1 MGPQHL
7 MLSVAAVVTTQVPT
21 LTSAF
26 STTPPTAQ
34 RVITSYSTHTHHVI
48 DNRRRS
54 RPVSSS
60 TTSLGQTF
68 NAEAMVELEDI
79 ISDLMEV
86 NNKESS
92 STSNTLLSSS
102 LGRSTPSPISME
114 EATLA
119 HGMPWDT
126 TFGRTDETNPL
137 LYMSFWDWQLNFMQ
151 ESLTNLHPIECATE
165 NDIDVSYKEN
175 KDKRARIVNH
185 CYASDEYRKI
195 RMTYYDAGDS
205 VQVFNS
211 VWYPDAKYNL
221 PVLGIDLLSFNRK
234 RYLAIVDFQP
244 LHQDEDDHATP
255 YEHILQPIKDKYDN
269 LKGRMSSKF
278 YDETQFFSKEM
289 LFARFEDGKVVDEDL
304 FPAFKSYV
312 KTHLDL
318 VKNTSPSSDPQD
330 VQFVFDR
337 QMAYDTYSAD
347 RDPAAGLFA
356 AMFGKQWAED
366 FIYDFL
372 FSLSERSE
380 EGLNFAP
387 PGPPGQRG
395 DSRGGPPQGG
405 PPPAAHAAKKQKK
418 VLTGNGMPLP

>member
-1 MGPQHL
+1 MKPQHL
-7 MLSVAAVVTTQVPT
+7 LASVAIAASQAPAMVG
-21 LTSAF
+21 AF
-26 STTPPTAQ
+26 SSISGGSASRGAGARHSRSLSNTAT
-34 RVITSYSTHTHHVI
+34 VAGGSSTHL
-48 DNRRRS
+48 
-54 RPVSSS
+54 SSS
-60 TTSLGQTF
+60 IDAQALT
-68 NAEAMVELEDI
+68 ELEDL

-86 NNKESS
+86 SS
-92 STSNTLLSSS
+92 AQQTSLPLSP
-102 LGRSTPSPISME
+102 GRSAPAPISMS
-114 EATLA
+114 EAASA

-126 TFGRTDETNPL
+126 TIGRTDEENPL
-137 LYMSFWDWQLNFMQ
+137 VYMPFWDWQFDFMK
-151 ESLTNLHPIECATE
+151 ESLTNLHPIECTTLNNLE
-165 NDIDVSYKEN
+165 VSFNEN

-185 CYASDEYRKI
+185 CFASDEYRKI

-244 LHQDEDDHATP
+244 LHEEEDDHATP
-255 YEHILQPIKDKYDN
+255 YEHILKPIKDKYDN

-289 LFARFEDGKVVDEDL
+289 LFARFEDGNIVEEDL
-304 FPAFKSYV
+304 FPAFQSYV

-318 VKNTSPSSDPQD
+318 VKSTPAAETSKDIQH
-330 VQFVFDR
+330 VFER
-337 QMAYDTYSAD
+337 QREYDTYSAD

-380 EGLNFAP
+380 EGLSFAP
-387 PGPPGQRG
+387 PGPPGGRP
-395 DSRGGPPQGG
+395 GGNPGAPGGPPPQGG
-405 PPPAAHAAKKQKK
+405 APVKEAPKQASVPSLK
-418 VLTGNGMPLP
+418 

>member
-1 MGPQHL
+1 M
-7 MLSVAAVVTTQVPT
+7 VR
-21 LTSAF
+21 AF
-26 STTPPTAQ
+26 SPTTPPSGGNPHAAG
-34 RVITSYSTHTHHVI
+34 S
-48 DNRRRS
+48 RRS
-54 RPVSSS
+54 RPGTITENRFQSGGDAQALSD
-60 TTSLGQTF
+60 
-68 NAEAMVELEDI
+68 LEDLI
-79 ISDLMEV
+79 ADLMEV
-86 NNKESS
+86 NGGSVVPQPQVV
-92 STSNTLLSSS
+92 LSP
-102 LGRSTPSPISME
+102 GRSAPSPLSMQ
-114 EATLA
+114 EASVG
-119 HGMPWDT
+119 HGMPWTT
-126 TFGRTDETNPL
+126 TFGRTDESNPL
-137 LYMSFWDWQLNFMQ
+137 LYMPFWEWQLDFMKS
-151 ESLTNLHPIECATE
+151 SLTNLHPIECSTL
-165 NDIDVSYKEN
+165 NDIDVSYNEN
-175 KDKRARIVNH
+175 EEKRARIVNH

-244 LHQDEDDHATP
+244 LHQEEEDHATT

-289 LFARFEDGKVVDEDL
+289 LFARFEDGKIVDEDL

-318 VKNTSPSSDPQD
+318 VKNTSPSTNPKD
-330 VQFVFDR
+330 VQHVVDR
-337 QMAYDTYSAD
+337 HMAYDTYSAD

-356 AMFGKQWAED
+356 AMFGKKWAED

-380 EGLNFAP
+380 EGLDFSP
-387 PGPPGQRG
+387 PGPPQGR
-395 DSRGGPPQGG
+395 RPGGPPQQGNA
-405 PPPAAHAAKKQKK
+405 PAKTGK
-418 VLTGNGMPLP
+418 VSEKALPVV

>member
-1 MGPQHL
+1 MKPQHL
-7 MLSVAAVVTTQVPT
+7 LISIAAAQAPMAG
-21 LTSAF
+21 AF
-26 STTPPTAQ
+26 SSVSGNAAS
-34 RVITSYSTHTHHVI
+34 RV
-48 DNRRRS
+48 RS
-54 RPVSSS
+54 RPSTQLYQSSS
-60 TTSLGQTF
+60 IDEQAIT
-68 NAEAMVELEDI
+68 ELEGI

-86 NNKESS
+86 NRGVASRV
-92 STSNTLLSSS
+92 LSP
-102 LGRSTPSPISME
+102 GRSAPSALSMT
-114 EATLA
+114 EASAA
-119 HGMPWDT
+119 HGMPWT
-126 TFGRTDETNPL
+126 TTIGRTDEENPL
-137 LYMSFWDWQLNFMQ
+137 LYMPFWEWQLDFM
-151 ESLTNLHPIECATE
+151 ESSLTNLHPIECTTL
-165 NDIDVSYKEN
+165 NDLEVSYNEN
-175 KDKRARIVNH
+175 KEKRARIVNH

-244 LHQDEDDHATP
+244 LHQEEDDHAMT

-289 LFARFEDGKVVDEDL
+289 LFARFEDGKIVDQDL

-318 VKNTSPSSDPQD
+318 VKSTSPATSAKDIQH
-330 VQFVFDR
+330 VFDR
-337 QMAYDTYSAD
+337 QTAYDTYSAD

-380 EGLNFAP
+380 EGLNLAP
-387 PGPPGQRG
+387 PMFGGP
-395 DSRGGPPQGG
+395 PPQGG
-405 PPPAAHAAKKQKK
+405 RPGAPGGPPTQGAAAPVKAEAVQHKAS
-418 VLTGNGMPLP
+418 VPRL

>member
-1 MGPQHL
+1 MKPQNL
-7 MLSVAAVVTTQVPT
+7 MLSAAAVVAQAPSMVG
-21 LTSAF
+21 AF
-26 STTPPTAQ
+26 SPTTPPPGGNPHAAG
-34 RVITSYSTHTHHVI
+34 S
-48 DNRRRS
+48 RRS
-54 RPVSSS
+54 RPGSS
-60 TTSLGQTF
+60 TENRFQSGGDSQALSD
-68 NAEAMVELEDI
+68 LEHLI
-79 ISDLMEV
+79 ADLMEV
-86 NNKESS
+86 NGD
-92 STSNTLLSSS
+92 TVVHQPQVALSH
-102 LGRSTPSPISME
+102 GRSAPSPLSME
-114 EATLA
+114 EASTG
-119 HGMPWDT
+119 HGMPWTT

-137 LYMSFWDWQLNFMQ
+137 LYMPFWEWQLDFMKS
-151 ESLTNLHPIECATE
+151 SLTNLHPIECSTL
-165 NDIDVSYKEN
+165 NGIDVSYNEN
-175 KDKRARIVNH
+175 KEKRARIVNH

-244 LHQDEDDHATP
+244 LHQEEEDHATT

-289 LFARFEDGKVVDEDL
+289 LFARFEDGKIVDEDL

-318 VKNTSPSSDPQD
+318 VKKTSPSTDPKD
-330 VQFVFDR
+330 VQHVFDR
-337 QMAYDTYSAD
+337 HMTYDTYSAD

-356 AMFGKQWAED
+356 AMFGKKWAED

-380 EGLNFAP
+380 EGLDFSP
-387 PGPPGQRG
+387 PGPPQGRR
-395 DSRGGPPQGG
+395 SGGPPQQGNA
-405 PPPAAHAAKKQKK
+405 PAKTEK
-418 VLTGNGMPLP
+418 VSEKALPVV